1 MPEDYPSTTG
11 SAPKGWLERLSQALS
26 GEPRNR
32 GELIEEL
39 RAARDK
45 GLVDT
50 DTLAMLEGAI
60 SVGEKQA
67 RDIMVPRARMVSIP
81 ITATFEDMLR
91 IVVESGHSRYPLHG
105 EDQDDIQGILLAK
118 DLLKCV
124 ATDLRPCDARA
135 LRRPVVLVPE
145 SKRLD
150 ILLRDFKSNRQHM
163 AMVVDEYGGV
173 AGLVTIEDVLEEIV
187 GEIEDEFD
195 VAEEEGDI
203 FALADSTWRVSGD
216 TPIQRINESFGLAL
230 PEDDFDTI
238 GGLIAHAMGHVPRRG
253 EAHDLESLHFVV
265 LHTKGG
271 AVRWFKVMPRPA
283 EP

>member
-187 GEIEDEFD
+187 GEIDDEHDAEDKPD
-195 VAEEEGDI
+195 QLIHASGTEGWSVMG
-203 FALADSTWRVSGD
+203 L
-216 TPIQRINESFGLAL
+216 TPIGEFNQHFGSRFSD
-230 PEDDFDTI
+230 EDSDTI
-238 GGLIAHAMGHVPRRG
+238 GGLVTHAMGHLPEQGDVLELDGWRFEVTRTDHRRV
-253 EAHDLESLHFVV
+253 LSLR
-265 LHTKGG
+265 
-271 AVRWFKVMPRPA
+271 VRPLTSA
-283 EP
+283 